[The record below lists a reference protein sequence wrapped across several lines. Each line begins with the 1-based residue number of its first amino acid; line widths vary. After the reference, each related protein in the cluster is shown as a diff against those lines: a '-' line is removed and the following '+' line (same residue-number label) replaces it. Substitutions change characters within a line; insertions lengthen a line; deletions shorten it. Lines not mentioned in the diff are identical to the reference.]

1 MLLSFIKPRK
11 KCLLV
16 YLLKK
21 PMWYAPMHNGAIWKD
36 LFRCQFPRWFLENT
50 IGITHYF
57 SAWIWK
63 MVWLKS
69 HIILPEWLSLVILS
83 HEPIVLW
90 HVVWVLAFDWR
101 RLWEPLI
108 LWLWS
113 LSWVHAFYHGR
124 QLLVGAIWRDFL
136 EAEQVNLKRIDY
148 FGFESFRSSLSV
160 NGTLPRNINGST
172 TTPI

>member
-1 MLLSFIKPRK
+1 MISCFQNCSDVLWEKFVLMTEK
-11 KCLLV
+11 KIQAK
-16 YLLKK
+16 YLFKQWNVSTIFETVCFFTCARRFLGLQELQFKLKK
-21 PMWYAPMHNGAIWKD
+21 NNWD
-36 LFRCQFPRWFLENT
+36 LETYR
-50 IGITHYF
+50 
-57 SAWIWK
+57 K

-124 QLLVGAIWRDFL
+124 QLLVVGAIWQDFL
-136 EAEQVNLKRIDY
+136 EAEIVNLK
-148 FGFESFRSSLSV
+148 
-160 NGTLPRNINGST
+160 
-172 TTPI
+172 

>member
-1 MLLSFIKPRK
+1 MVIFFQNCSDLLWEKIVLMIEKKKSGRK
-11 KCLLV
+11 FVQTVKSQYNFWNSMFFHLCQDISRIRRITIQIE
-16 YLLKK
+16 KN
-21 PMWYAPMHNGAIWKD
+21 NGDSETYRKS
-36 LFRCQFPRWFLENT
+36 LET
-50 IGITHYF
+50 
-57 SAWIWK
+57 
-63 MVWLKS
+63 VWLKS

-136 EAEQVNLKRIDY
+136 EAEKMNLNRIGD
-148 FGFESFRSSLSV
+148 
-160 NGTLPRNINGST
+160 
-172 TTPI
+172 

>member
-1 MLLSFIKPRK
+1 MFWRTVRKICSNDRK
-11 KCLLV
+11 KNSGQIFVQTVKCQYNFWNSMFFHLCLEISRIRRITIQIE
-16 YLLKK
+16 KNN
-21 PMWYAPMHNGAIWKD
+21 WD
-36 LFRCQFPRWFLENT
+36 LETYR
-50 IGITHYF
+50 
-57 SAWIWK
+57 K

-124 QLLVGAIWRDFL
+124 QLLVGAIWQDVS
-136 EAEQVNLKRIDY
+136 EAEQVNLK
-148 FGFESFRSSLSV
+148 
-160 NGTLPRNINGST
+160 
-172 TTPI
+172 